1 MFKLFPLV
9 IYTDGATEGYLKNG
23 NINLDDLVIIKLE
36 MEKNLKIGII
46 GAGIQGVC
54 NALFLQKKG
63 YQVTLFDKDEPG
75 NLSASYGNAG
85 HFSPYASIPLNR
97 PDILTDVPAMLLSSS
112 GPLAV
117 KWNYVPKMIP
127 WFLKF
132 LKNCSTKNMMHT
144 AKYMHQILDL
154 ALPAYDELFDE
165 IDLSGLVENKGIM
178 YIWNDQNLKSR
189 ELEINIRNEIGAE
202 QQLLNQKE
210 IHDLEPNIKKIYHAG
225 VFYKKARHARN
236 PKKIL
241 LKLLDLFLK
250 KDGKFLKLNV
260 QDITFDNEKP
270 ILKSDVQTF
279 IFDRVVIAC
288 GAFSKKLTDK
298 LDEKIP
304 LDTERGYHVHF
315 KGCDHL
321 VSRPVVFTNRGF
333 GMTPMEQGLRVVG
346 TVEFGGLENPLSKGR
361 IKNLVNNAKYML
373 DGLPEHEDEWLGFRP
388 TLPDYLPVIGPSKN
402 YKNVFYSFGHHH
414 LGWTLAAISGKIISN
429 MIANK
434 NTNLNLEP
442 YSSKRF

>member
-1 MFKLFPLV
+1 
-9 IYTDGATEGYLKNG
+9 
-23 NINLDDLVIIKLE
+23 
-36 MEKNLKIGII
+36 MEKKLKIGVI

-63 YQVTLFDKDEPG
+63 YQVILFDKDEPG
-75 NLSASYGNAG
+75 KSSASYGNAG

-97 PDILTDVPAMLLSSS
+97 PDILADVPAMLLSSS
-112 GPLAV
+112 GPLAL

-127 WFLKF
+127 WFIKF

-144 AKYMHQILDL
+144 AKYMHQILDI
-154 ALPAYDELFDE
+154 ALPAYDELFEE

-250 KDGKFLKLNV
+250 KDGKFLKLN
-260 QDITFDNEKP
+260 IKNLEFDGEKP
-270 ILKSDVQTF
+270 ILKSDAQTF
-279 IFDRVVIAC
+279 IFDRIVIAC

-304 LDTERGYHVHF
+304 LETERGYHIHF
-315 KGCDHL
+315 KNCDHL
-321 VSRPVVFTNRGF
+321 ISRPVVFTNRGF
-333 GMTPMEQGLRVVG
+333 GMTPMEQKLRVVG

-388 TLPDYLPVIGPSKN
+388 TLPDYLPVIGPSKIIKT
-402 YKNVFYSFGHHH
+402 YFIH
-414 LGWTLAAISGKIISN
+414 LVII
-429 MIANK
+429 
-434 NTNLNLEP
+434 T
-442 YSSKRF
+442 